1 MSSRIFGHSKPKNV
15 VKCENCNESILF
27 YQERICNLGEKIPY
41 GQDGKPHHCP
51 NKPADEELR
60 CFCQRSVQQCWE
72 SEPNHVQTLES
83 ATQTMQ
89 AIRKLKTEMR
99 VGLDHVSQRFDRLLH
114 QEEKFQY
121 KGGVQDPNVK

>member
-1 MSSRIFGHSKPKNV
+1 MLLPA
-15 VKCENCNESILF
+15 
-27 YQERICNLGEKIPY
+27 LGPTML
-41 GQDGKPHHCP
+41 G
-51 NKPADEELR
+51 
-60 CFCQRSVQQCWE
+60 

-83 ATQTMQ
+83 ATLTMQ

-99 VGLDHVSQRFDRLLH
+99 VGLDHVSQGFDRLLH